1 MTKEEYKSTYE
12 KLEANGYTPQKT
24 YQQDKIYVAKEGKAQ
39 YRLEGITAR
48 SVAFAVDGDIIK
60 DNKTK
65 KCDKLLL
72 IRVDN
77 EAEDS
82 DQQEWLQYF
91 IELKGKNIKDALRQI
106 IATIKEPIFQ
116 HPSNIKR
123 FARIASSGS
132 IPKNGSDRT
141 VEELKRELIK
151 KYSCDYRPIKSNSSE
166 KFKRPN

>member
-1 MTKEEYKSTYE
+1 MAKEEYKSTYE
-12 KLEANGYTPQKT
+12 KLEAKGYKPHKP
-24 YQQDKIYVAKEGKAQ
+24 YRKDSIYVAKEGKAQ
-39 YRLEGITAR
+39 YRLEDITAH
-48 SVAFAVDGDIIK
+48 SVAFDIDGYIIK
-60 DNKTK
+60 DNNTN

-72 IRVDN
+72 IRIDSK
-77 EAEDS
+77 AEDS